1 MYCTLSGLNKQ
12 DIEQVQTLENE
23 LDQRLP
29 AFSCHYI
36 RLALLSSK
44 KPKKND
50 DLEEKLGASLLAL
63 HNAE

>member
-36 RLALLSSK
+36 QLALLSSK
-44 KPKKND
+44 KIKKTMI
-50 DLEEKLGASLLAL
+50 
-63 HNAE
+63 